1 MFTNG
6 VTYDAVTGKIT
17 VPAGVTAFE
26 VNVKTIDDAIIEN
39 TESLTVSVG
48 TSSAVGYILDN
59 DIEGITIDPNPD
71 PKDPNDP
78 KDLDSKGAKVT
89 EGDTAEFKV
98 TLTESSSDQVVNVAI
113 AGGSATKGADF
124 LNASETESITVK
136 YADGS
141 IVTIAANVD
150 GTYSVPVKAGQTNF
164 VVQVKTFDDAIIENE
179 ENFTLTVK
187 VADKQATSTGTILDN
202 DVPMPPVIE
211 VETICVHEKGLDN
224 GTSKGD
230 GSNITTGEFKLTS
243 FYGLSSVIIA
253 GTTINVSDLMAGNNI
268 PTIAVP
274 NGELKITGYDDG
286 KVSYE
291 YTLTQAHNHDKSKGE
306 DELAFKDISIKAVDV
321 NGDITTANIKLG
333 IHDDN
338 PRTSIDDSEAGGQIL
353 VVPIGT
359 VDIGNIQAGFTKWT
373 GGDNNTKAV
382 NTDLIPGKDT
392 LTWGTKNGVS
402 GYDFK
407 ANTEYKN
414 LAIDV
419 INNQLNLGVFTHTNK
434 PITAGT
440 EIKTTVLTV
449 ELDVVIDGKSVH
461 IKHDISI
468 KHNETPNNGTAEQNK
483 DIVTIEQSSFSQVI
497 NVGGKE
503 YLFVID
509 GFLDKNGNVVKEV
522 RTWEDGDAPKG
533 QTNYN
538 SFELFASIVSTDPL
552 PKIEGSAFGDDAG
565 SNAIFGADGAAK
577 NNAIVWA
584 NGVALANGSTKVVG
598 EYGTLIVD
606 KNGNYEFELNRK
618 TYDNFKDEKTAT
630 FKYTVTDAD
639 GDTRD
644 SFVNIKLNGAVYEN
658 VDTIGRTIEGSN
670 GSDIIFG
677 SEGNDYIY
685 GGAGNDEIHSGA
697 GRDVIYGGAGNDTI
711 YTDLS
716 TKNGQTYGDVFIDG
730 GTGYDKLIL
739 EGNNDIDLSVIKDKI
754 SIKNI
759 EEIDLTQGDHTLKNL
774 KLDDVIDL
782 TDGKNELYVKGNLGD
797 KVELD
802 LNEWNVQSTNK
813 GYTEYIGKG
822 EHSTV
827 KLIIDDE
834 IDIHNI

>member
-1 MFTNG
+1 M
-6 VTYDAVTGKIT
+6 GKY
-17 VPAGVTAFE
+17 
-26 VNVKTIDDAIIEN
+26 KTWYSLMIIH
-39 TESLTVSVG
+39 L
-48 TSSAVGYILDN
+48 L
-59 DIEGITIDPNPD
+59 
-71 PKDPNDP
+71 
-78 KDLDSKGAKVT
+78 L
-89 EGDTAEFKV
+89 
-98 TLTESSSDQVVNVAI
+98 
-113 AGGSATKGADF
+113 
-124 LNASETESITVK
+124 
-136 YADGS
+136 
-141 IVTIAANVD
+141 
-150 GTYSVPVKAGQTNF
+150 
-164 VVQVKTFDDAIIENE
+164 
-179 ENFTLTVK
+179 
-187 VADKQATSTGTILDN
+187 
-202 DVPMPPVIE
+202 
-211 VETICVHEKGLDN
+211 
-224 GTSKGD
+224 
-230 GSNITTGEFKLTS
+230 KLT
-243 FYGLSSVIIA
+243 
-253 GTTINVSDLMAGNNI
+253 
-268 PTIAVP
+268 
-274 NGELKITGYDDG
+274 
-286 KVSYE
+286 
-291 YTLTQAHNHDKSKGE
+291 
-306 DELAFKDISIKAVDV
+306 
-321 NGDITTANIKLG
+321 
-333 IHDDN
+333 
-338 PRTSIDDSEAGGQIL
+338 DSEAGGQIL
-353 VVPIGT
+353 VVPVGS
-359 VDIGNIQAGFTKWT
+359 VDVGNIKAGFTSST
-373 GGDNNTKAV
+373 GGNGYKGALD
-382 NTDLIPGKDT
+382 TDDIPGNDT
-392 LTWGTKNGVS
+392 LLWGANSNTAS
-402 GYDFK
+402 GYKFK
-407 ANTEYKN
+407 ANIEYKD
-414 LAIDV
+414 LAKDV

-440 EIKTTVLTV
+440 EIKTTILTV
-449 ELDVVIDGKSVH
+449 ELDVVIDGKLVH
-461 IKHDISI
+461 IKHDINI
-468 KHNETPNNGTAEQNK
+468 KHEETPNIQGNPEQSK
-483 DIVTIEQSSFSQVI
+483 DIVTIEQSSFSQKI

-577 NNAIVWA
+577 NNAIVWD
-584 NGVALANGSTKVVG
+584 NGVAQTNGTTKIVG

-618 TYDNFKDEKTAT
+618 TYDSFKDEKTAT

-644 SFVNIKLNGAVYEN
+644 SFVNIKLNGAIYEN
-658 VDTIGRTIEGSN
+658 VDTIGRTIEGSES
-670 GSDIIFG
+670 SDIIYG
-677 SEGNDYIY
+677 SSGNDYIY
-685 GGAGNDEIHSGA
+685 GAGGDDSIHAGA

-716 TKNGQTYGDVFIDG
+716 TKNGTTYGDVFIDG

-739 EGNNDIDLSVIKDKI
+739 EGNNDIDLSVIKGKI

-759 EEIDLTQGDHTLKNL
+759 EEIDLTQGDHALKNL

>member
-1 MFTNG
+1 
-6 VTYDAVTGKIT
+6 
-17 VPAGVTAFE
+17 
-26 VNVKTIDDAIIEN
+26 
-39 TESLTVSVG
+39 
-48 TSSAVGYILDN
+48 
-59 DIEGITIDPNPD
+59 
-71 PKDPNDP
+71 
-78 KDLDSKGAKVT
+78 
-89 EGDTAEFKV
+89 
-98 TLTESSSDQVVNVAI
+98 
-113 AGGSATKGADF
+113 
-124 LNASETESITVK
+124 
-136 YADGS
+136 
-141 IVTIAANVD
+141 
-150 GTYSVPVKAGQTNF
+150 
-164 VVQVKTFDDAIIENE
+164 
-179 ENFTLTVK
+179 
-187 VADKQATSTGTILDN
+187 
-202 DVPMPPVIE
+202 
-211 VETICVHEKGLDN
+211 
-224 GTSKGD
+224 
-230 GSNITTGEFKLTS
+230 
-243 FYGLSSVIIA
+243 
-253 GTTINVSDLMAGNNI
+253 MAGNNI

-577 NNAIVWA
+577 NNAIVWD
-584 NGVALANGSTKVVG
+584 NGVAQTNGTTKIVG